1 MKIRNS
7 ILNAGA
13 LVLLAAF
20 SGIAIA
26 GSQKTSSP
34 VKQATTESSKKA
46 ASIVSRGTISSID
59 DSRLVMTHKK
69 QNGQTEELTFM
80 LSSSTERKGDLKVG
94 TPVSVHY
101 TNVNNELKATAI
113 QATSEKSASNT
124 KKPAKS

>member
-13 LVLLAAF
+13 LVVLTAF

-34 VKQATTESSKKA
+34 VKQATTESNKKA

-94 TPVSVHY
+94 TPVNVHY
-101 TNVNNELKATAI
+101 TNVNNELRATAI
-113 QATSEKSASNT
+113 QAEKSASNT